1 MKFFYPFIY
10 KKKDKNEPIP
20 MQIELIPP
28 TLEEKEDSEDKEES
42 DVIVIDII

>member
-1 MKFFYPFIY
+1 MKNFYPFIY

-28 TLEEKEDSEDKEES
+28 TLEEKEELEDKEELG
-42 DVIVIDII
+42 VIVIDII